1 MKRFRFH
8 LGTLVILILILGVG
22 FAALRQSNET
32 WDSSI
37 FSITLGV
44 LLVSILLAVHRTQIK
59 RAFWVGFALFGPAYL
74 GLAQIPSIESRL
86 VTTRALAYLDSKLA
100 RSAPAGI
107 AYFDYD
113 NDGLTDILVTNNAQS
128 NVVFRSNGNG
138 TFQDVTVTAGSNAG
152 ANQAVGG
159 GWISEVAV
167 GPTTLAGLFGTTIY
181 FVRIGHCLLAMV
193 AALLGGQLSR
203 YFYVRSRHRDR
214 GSVSAPVP
222 SANDSGV

>member
-8 LGTLVILILILGVG
+8 LGTLVILVLILGVG

-32 WDSSI
+32 WDSSV

-44 LLVSILLAVHRTQIK
+44 LLVSILLAVHRTQNK
-59 RAFWVGFALFGPAYL
+59 RAFWLGFALFGSAYL
-74 GLAQIPSIESRL
+74 GLSLIPSIESRL
-86 VTTRALAYLDSKLA
+86 ITTRALAYLDSKLS
-100 RSAPAGI
+100 RPAPDGI

-113 NDGLTDILVTNNAQS
+113 NDGSLDLLVADNSQP
-128 NVVFRSNGNG
+128 NVLYPSNGNG
-138 TFQDVTVTAGSNAG
+138 TFQGVTLTAGSNAG

-181 FVRIGHCLLAMV
+181 FVRIGHCLLAIV

-214 GSVSAPVP
+214 GPVSTPLVEP
-222 SANDSGV
+222 Q